1 MKLCCYYFNFFFLAA
16 VEQIS
21 KVANHINNLVQEQ
34 ENMSRLVSI
43 QRSLSGCGKVNIV
56 LPGRKL
62 IKEGPLMKVSPEGS
76 TSTPRYLILLSDMV
90 LYCKEW
96 VDPDKLICLRVLPL
110 NKCEAKSIMY
120 KRGLFSIS
128 CQSVEFVFYTM
139 DAPHATC
146 SWVEML
152 QQAIDN
158 VSKNIVFY
166 FFSHYYCS
174 MLLYKI
180 LLNIYLILVQS

>member
-1 MKLCCYYFNFFFLAA
+1 MAD
-16 VEQIS
+16 
-21 KVANHINNLVQEQ
+21 HINNLVQEQ

-62 IKEGPLMKVSPEGS
+62 IKEGPLMKVSPDGS
-76 TSTPRYLILLSDMV
+76 TSVPRYLILLSDMI

-96 VDPDKLICLRVLPL
+96 VDPDKLSCLRVLPL
-110 NKCEAKSIMY
+110 NNCVAKSIMY
-120 KRGLFSIS
+120 KRGLFSIN
-128 CQSVEFVFYTM
+128 CQSIELVFYTM
-139 DAPHATC
+139 DAPHSTC

-158 VSKNIVFY
+158 VS
-166 FFSHYYCS
+166 S
-174 MLLYKI
+174 
-180 LLNIYLILVQS
+180 

>member
-1 MKLCCYYFNFFFLAA
+1 
-16 VEQIS
+16 
-21 KVANHINNLVQEQ
+21 
-34 ENMSRLVSI
+34 MSRLVSI

-62 IKEGPLMKVSPEGS
+62 IKEGPLMKVSPEGN

-96 VDPDKLICLRVLPL
+96 VDPEKLVCLRVLPL
-110 NKCEAKSIMY
+110 NKCEAKSVMY
-120 KRGLFSIS
+120 KRGLFSIT
-128 CQSVEFVFYTM
+128 CQSIELVFYTM

-152 QQAIDN
+152 QQAIN
-158 VSKNIVFY
+158 TVSPLCNYFKLIFLFHLNNKKDGVLLVECHYCFLIGHFIVFN
-166 FFSHYYCS
+166 F
-174 MLLYKI
+174 MLTTKY
-180 LLNIYLILVQS
+180 NMYNFY

>member
-1 MKLCCYYFNFFFLAA
+1 MFSNFYTFYSFKAA

-21 KVANHINNLVQEQ
+21 KVADHINNLVQEQ

-76 TSTPRYLILLSDMV
+76 TSIPRYLILLSDMI

-96 VDPDKLICLRVLPL
+96 VDPEKLVCLRVLPL
-110 NKCEAKSIMY
+110 NKCEAKSVMY
-120 KRGLFSIS
+120 KRGLFSIN

-152 QQAIDN
+152 QQSIDK
-158 VSKNIVFY
+158 V
-166 FFSHYYCS
+166 C
-174 MLLYKI
+174 
-180 LLNIYLILVQS
+180 